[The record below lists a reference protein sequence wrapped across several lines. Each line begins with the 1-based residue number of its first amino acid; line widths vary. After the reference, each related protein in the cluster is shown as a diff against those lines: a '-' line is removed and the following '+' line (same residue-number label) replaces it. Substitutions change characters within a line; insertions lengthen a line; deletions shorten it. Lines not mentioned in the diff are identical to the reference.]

1 MKSEQIDFNFEKEI
15 DEPLRNIEQ
24 EIENLQIL
32 AENRFSKFISDRFTQ
47 KSEDNATSQSYSEG
61 IHNMTQLS
69 LFSHKAIIEFWS
81 DEANKDINEYLKDTG
96 KLYEI
101 IKDIYVS
108 QKGARPSKKIKPE
121 KILKKDHQDEP
132 KRDKW
137 GSGAS
142 LPERDL

>member
-1 MKSEQIDFNFEKEI
+1 MKGEQIDFNFEKEI
-15 DEPLRNIEQ
+15 DEPLRNNGQ
-24 EIENLQIL
+24 EIENPQIL
-32 AENRFSKFISDRFTQ
+32 AENRFVKFISDRFAQ
-47 KSEDNATSQSYSEG
+47 KSGDNATSQ
-61 IHNMTQLS
+61 IWFHDINNMTQLS

-81 DEANKDINEYLKDTG
+81 DEANKDIKEYLKDTG
-96 KLYEI
+96 RLYEI

-108 QKGARPSKKIKPE
+108 LKGSRPSKKITE
-121 KILKKDHQDEP
+121 KILKKDFIDEP